1 MIGNDKNKEVM
12 KVEIIT
18 IEDDRYPEQLRNI
31 KNPPKQLYAKGNIEL
46 LKSNIISII
55 GSRACSENG
64 IKLAQ
69 QFTKELVYQDI
80 TIASGMAVGIDT
92 IAHQTTLQQKG
103 KTIAVLGNGFE
114 NIFPVENKQLYQQ
127 IIKSNGLVITEYPP
141 QEKAKSK
148 NFLERNRIVS
158 GLALGILVVEAKHR
172 SGTSVTARL
181 AKQQGRKIFALPHEV
196 NDIHGVGTNRLIQEG
211 AKIVMGTEDII
222 KEFPF
227 LSYKLPSK
235 EKEISI
241 LQRRKI
247 CKNQEYNEIY
257 QEITENPI
265 SLDEIYQKS
274 NKNIAET
281 NNILLML
288 ELDGYIEKVVGGYVC
303 ILDKK

>member
-1 MIGNDKNKEVM
+1 MI

-18 IEDDRYPEQLRNI
+18 IDDEKYPEQLKNI

-46 LKSNIISII
+46 LNSNIISII

-64 IKLAQ
+64 IKLTQ

-235 EKEISI
+235 EKEIPI

-265 SLDEIYQKS
+265 SLNEIYQKS
-274 NKNIAET
+274 NKNIAEI